1 MMRRGLGLVSA
12 LTLVLG
18 VVSYANAGAAGA
30 ADVTLEASMANPVA
44 PGAALSFDIFA
55 TMTEVPSDGQVV
67 ALRGMQ
73 LDYSNTSGEI
83 GLPAEMD
90 FSNPGGIYAEF
101 EDLPVPASVWP
112 LPNADLIQ
120 FMVVLD
126 LGVPILL
133 GTVDVTAQESESIRT
148 LDIANA
154 GEANINFGGS
164 LKFGFGVE
172 PGDPI
177 TDWRFNT
184 GELSGGTYDIVT
196 PEPATLALVVFGA
209 IAGLRRRRSA

>member
-18 VVSYANAGAAGA
+18 VVSYANAGATVAL
-30 ADVTLEASMANPVA
+30 DASAANPVA
-44 PGAALSFDIFA
+44 PGAALSFDITA
-55 TMTEVPSDGQVV
+55 MMTEAPINPDV

-73 LDYSNTSGEI
+73 LDYSNTDGSI
-83 GLPAEMD
+83 GLPASMD

-101 EDLPVPASVWP
+101 EDLPIPASVWP
-112 LPNADLIQ
+112 LPNPILAL
-120 FMVVLD
+120 MVVLQMD
-126 LGVPILL
+126 TPVLL
-133 GTVDVTAQESESIRT
+133 GTVDVTAPAGQNVTAT
-148 LDIANA
+148 LDVANA

-196 PEPATLALVVFGA
+196 TPEPATLALVVFGA
-209 IAGLRRRRSA
+209 IAGLRRRRAA

>member
-1 MMRRGLGLVSA
+1 M
-12 LTLVLG
+12 
-18 VVSYANAGAAGA
+18 
-30 ADVTLEASMANPVA
+30 
-44 PGAALSFDIFA
+44 
-55 TMTEVPSDGQVV
+55 
-67 ALRGMQ
+67 
-73 LDYSNTSGEI
+73 
-83 GLPAEMD
+83 
-90 FSNPGGIYAEF
+90 
-101 EDLPVPASVWP
+101 
-112 LPNADLIQ
+112 
-120 FMVVLD
+120 LD